1 MTAKSDSL
9 PLAAVILARNEELNI
24 SACIESVR
32 DRVESVYLVNNGST
46 DKTVALAEMAG
57 ATVLHH
63 RIHGRFLITDQ
74 RNWAIQNVTS
84 SSGWVLFLDA
94 DERATPAFLD
104 AIGHRLRESG
114 DSVDGIY
121 LCPKF
126 MYQGTWLRR
135 FMGFPNWH
143 PRLIHRDRASYE
155 GGVWE
160 DFAGKPRTANVD
172 EPYLHLVNS
181 KGLAN
186 WMERHMPYA
195 EDEAELMLSTEQ
207 PSRRALL
214 RGLARRSGWARPVAA
229 LGYHLVLRRGIIDGG
244 SVWSYARRQLI
255 YQLLIL
261 EAKREELRDR
271 ANLPR

>member
-1 MTAKSDSL
+1 M
-9 PLAAVILARNEELNI
+9 
-24 SACIESVR
+24 
-32 DRVESVYLVNNGST
+32 
-46 DKTVALAEMAG
+46 
-57 ATVLHH
+57 LHH
-63 RIHGRFLITDQ
+63 RIYGRFLITDQ

-104 AIGHRLRESG
+104 AVARRLCESG
-114 DSVDGIY
+114 DKVDGIY

-143 PRLIHRDRASYE
+143 PRLVHRDRASYE

-160 DFAGKPRTANVD
+160 NFAGKPRTVNVD

-186 WMERHMPYA
+186 WVERHVPYA
-195 EDEAELMLSTEQ
+195 EDEAELMLSARAAESSS
-207 PSRRALL
+207 PPARLGPPKRLGSPGRRTRIPPCLTS
-214 RGLARRSGWARPVAA
+214 GHRRWWQR
-229 LGYHLVLRRGIIDGG
+229 LVLRTTATDLPAPHFGG
-244 SVWSYARRQLI
+244 
-255 YQLLIL
+255 
-261 EAKREELRDR
+261 
-271 ANLPR
+271 